1 MRAAARLLGDAALL
15 GEAASLDASAGTLAT
30 SLALYR
36 GDTQGFRT
44 WNRAATATLRRRL
57 GPTGAVLRGDPIA
70 DTALTLLSLQAAYR
84 LY

>member
-1 MRAAARLLGDAALL
+1 MRRGLS
-15 GEAASLDASAGTLAT
+15 EAATLDASAGMLAT

-36 GDTQGFRT
+36 ADSSGFRT
-44 WNRAATATLRRRL
+44 WNRAATETLRRRL

-70 DTALTLLSLQAAYR
+70 DTSLTLLALQAAYR